1 MTDIEKI
8 INGLTHC
15 TAWGGLHEC
24 QPKVGDDCPYE
35 DEADCELSLM
45 RDALV
50 MLKKQQKLIDEITQR
65 RANNGA
71 FD

>member
-1 MTDIEKI
+1 MTDIEKTI
-8 INGLTHC
+8 KGLTYC

-24 QPKVGDDCPYE
+24 QSNVGDDCPYD

-45 RDALV
+45 RDALA